1 MINLTKRI
9 KKLFEGY
16 DLSMDVRER
25 KGCQTALNDQP
36 IANISDNEDDNDD
49 ETANSDTP
57 RFEFDA
63 LTAST
68 DSRRLASQRRFQP
81 GRPASGTIPR
91 DFIHQ
96 RQFQPNCPPP
106 NINQYCFI
114 PQQQFQPNH
123 ATTDTIPR
131 DFISQQQL
139 HFGNTTS
146 LLSISRS
153 NRMRVTM
160 MLLLILIFCINIST
174 TIQSNSTS
182 GYSDVI
188 KIPSS
193 QTSSLDRQ
201 CNCVPA
207 RYIYRRYQDPI
218 KFELSQ
224 QADTFIKI
232 PGLMVAAHH
241 TKPMVYQIRYQGT
254 CWIARN
260 LAQSILTILIDNQV
274 LIANQL
280 LPNSNRRYALASQ
293 IGGKS
298 ADLRGGSYWYSGTA
312 AGASFS
318 WYKTELVLMPAGTH
332 VIEVGVRAENTILH
346 LWGGELTI
354 DMTEYDSAQ
363 YSTLTY
369 PTVWN

>member
-1 MINLTKRI
+1 MNHYSVPTSLSSKLTEVLEKYMYNAY
-9 KKLFEGY
+9 EQVA
-16 DLSMDVRER
+16 LSLPPIALIRER

-139 HFGNTTS
+139 HFARPDFFSQTRHPAQPGAFHPNPGAGSGRVPVTRPGCSTLNTTADPLQQS
-146 LLSISRS
+146 QVRDKTIEKVGKRFLPEFMRLS
-153 NRMRVTM
+153 
-160 MLLLILIFCINIST
+160 
-174 TIQSNSTS
+174 
-182 GYSDVI
+182 
-188 KIPSS
+188 
-193 QTSSLDRQ
+193 
-201 CNCVPA
+201 
-207 RYIYRRYQDPI
+207 
-218 KFELSQ
+218 E
-224 QADTFIKI
+224 
-232 PGLMVAAHH
+232 
-241 TKPMVYQIRYQGT
+241 
-254 CWIARN
+254 
-260 LAQSILTILIDNQV
+260 
-274 LIANQL
+274 
-280 LPNSNRRYALASQ
+280 
-293 IGGKS
+293 
-298 ADLRGGSYWYSGTA
+298 
-312 AGASFS
+312 
-318 WYKTELVLMPAGTH
+318 
-332 VIEVGVRAENTILH
+332 
-346 LWGGELTI
+346 
-354 DMTEYDSAQ
+354 
-363 YSTLTY
+363 
-369 PTVWN
+369 